1 VPGTTTIARHAVGTD
16 WMIKASR
23 KLPAMRRVR
32 RWLIFTT
39 VVMAVWLLTSLA
51 VAYALTRRH
60 GRRSV
65 EPLPYIADWKLE
77 SLRLKTSDGEELGA
91 WFAEGRAEGPSV
103 LVLHGHGGR
112 RSNSLRLGKMLASQG
127 CAVLMISLRA
137 HGDSTGE
144 FDDVGF
150 SARRDVFAA
159 VDFLERRR
167 PGRPVIIDGNSMGSA
182 AAVFAGGELGH
193 RVSAYILE
201 SPYQDLKVAVW
212 NRINIRLPVGLSH
225 AAYSGLMLVSPLF
238 LPHLDEIC
246 PVRAI
251 GAIPDDVP
259 VLILAGTTDRL
270 ARPEEAEA
278 LHQKVAA
285 HGRLVWMPGAGHA
298 NLLGAAPEL
307 YQRTILEFVGS
318 IATRAARPGAK

>member
-1 VPGTTTIARHAVGTD
+1 MTN
-16 WMIKASR
+16 ASR
-23 KLPAMRRVR
+23 RPFAYRHVR
-32 RWLIFTT
+32 RRLIFTAA
-39 VVMAVWLLTSLA
+39 VMAVWLATSLA

-60 GRRSV
+60 GARSV

-77 SLRLKTSDGEELGA
+77 SHRLKTSDGEELGA

-112 RSNSLRLGKMLASQG
+112 RSNSLRQGKLLASQG

-144 FDDVGF
+144 IDDAGF
-150 SARRDVFAA
+150 GARRDVCAA

-182 AAVFAGGELGH
+182 AAILAAGELGH
-193 RVSAYILE
+193 RVAAYILE

-212 NRINIRLPVGLSH
+212 NRIDNRLPPGLSH
-225 AAYSGLMLVSPLF
+225 VAYGGLRLVSPLF
-238 LPHLDEIC
+238 LPHLDETC
-246 PVRAI
+246 PASVI

-259 VLILAGTTDRL
+259 VLILAGTDDRL
-270 ARPEEAEA
+270 ARPEEGQA
-278 LHQKVAA
+278 LHRQIAS
-285 HGRLVWMPGAGHA
+285 HSRLVWLPGAGHG
-298 NLLGAAPEL
+298 NLLGAAPS
-307 YQRTILEFVGS
+307 S
-318 IATRAARPGAK
+318 IPGRFSTSLGQSRLVRLAP